1 MCQGKSVYHGSS
13 EKVLSYFIRRGYQ
26 CELHDNPADFVL
38 DVLIDASQNKNNFD
52 KLTQSYKQ
60 SSMHKRVMDNITQQL
75 HRNSDD
81 ERLLS
86 ERKVVMKRSLGRELY
101 HLSMRTLTNAVRN
114 PTLFMSQTLV
124 AIILGLLV
132 GLVFYKMK
140 NTTDPGIQNRLG
152 AIFFMVVSQI
162 FSTVTALESLL
173 KERVLFIHVSPY
185 ESVKHSIEAKDF
197 FLGEC

>member
-1 MCQGKSVYHGSS
+1 
-13 EKVLSYFIRRGYQ
+13 
-26 CELHDNPADFVL
+26 
-38 DVLIDASQNKNNFD
+38 
-52 KLTQSYKQ
+52 
-60 SSMHKRVMDNITQQL
+60 
-75 HRNSDD
+75 
-81 ERLLS
+81 
-86 ERKVVMKRSLGRELY
+86 
-101 HLSMRTLTNAVRN
+101 
-114 PTLFMSQTLV
+114 MSQTLV
-124 AIILGLLV
+124 AIILSLLV